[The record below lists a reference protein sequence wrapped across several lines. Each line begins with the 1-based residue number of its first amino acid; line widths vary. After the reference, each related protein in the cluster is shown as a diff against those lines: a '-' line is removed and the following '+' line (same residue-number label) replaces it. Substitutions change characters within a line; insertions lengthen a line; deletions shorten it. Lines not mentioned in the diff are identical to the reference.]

1 MNTKAN
7 TFSPKR
13 LANAVALG
21 VASLGAASSV
31 FAQQPDTLEEVVVT
45 GVRASINESA
55 DIKRQATSIVDG
67 ITAEDIGQMPDVSI
81 ADAISRIPGVN
92 YTTNNGRAEFATI
105 RGLSP
110 DLTLTTFNGRV
121 LTTTA
126 PGTRRVAMGRLPS
139 ELLNR
144 VTVAKSPEAKMIEG
158 GVAGTVRLETV
169 KPLDRKDRSFV
180 GVVRGLRNENAAGI
194 DTADDLGSRASLTYI
209 DQFMD
214 NKLGV
219 AIGWAALHEDTPVY
233 ENRLANPRFRGPNNG
248 PFATSTESVTARNDL
263 NGDGIREVAFGAVSY
278 DIVDQEI
285 DRNSVLAV
293 VQYEPTDDLSV
304 NFDAAYVK
312 QSTFVRNNRLILENM
327 LDPNLGPVPG
337 TEGDVLINEF
347 NAGTAD
353 EFEVLMGVPD
363 GRGRIVNFRNPNDND
378 DETVNLGLKID
389 YLVGDWTLSANLAH
403 SKSTQDRYNPTLVT
417 QMLSVAGR
425 AGPPLTRFGAFE
437 ITDSGNIAIGFEEG
451 VEDPSQW
458 GIRNILTYESESDD
472 EINSIS
478 FDANWAVDSGFVTSV
493 DVGLRL
499 EQRNLSLVTDRDR
512 YFFGPAPTSGNWP
525 TLSEADVASGFPY
538 KSYFDSYGNPALD
551 GTNGLDYTPYWPQWN
566 EDALIQRAFDEF
578 ERADRPA
585 SFAFEEQLNSF
596 DLPNT
601 YDLSED
607 TTALYA
613 QLNFASTLAGFYYSG
628 NAGVRVISTDVEAS
642 GFSVLLDNLTARYDE
657 ATQSYTFGGV
667 SNDLQANTGSHSYT
681 KVLPSLNLSVELRE
695 DLYLR
700 VAAART
706 ISRPLLTDLI
716 PTRDTNVDADQPES
730 LTLTPK
736 SPELDPFF
744 ADQYDLSLE
753 WYVNDDI
760 SLTTAY
766 YFKKVE
772 AFLTRDLVN
781 ATTPAIE
788 VDLAGNPTGETL
800 QVPTLINRQINADTS
815 YNFQGFELAYNHYF
829 GLGFGI
835 TANASFND
843 TDAVED
849 TRGVGTRVF
858 SIPAGGISERIY
870 NVIPYYEQGPVAVR
884 LAWRKTSGFTRPGRR
899 SYQETPDGRLDMTF
913 RYDINKHFKVIASA
927 TNITDET
934 LDQYQYLF
942 EGVDPRVSG
951 YPERIVSPGRSYS
964 LGIRVAF

>member
-1 MNTKAN
+1 MTSKINTP
-7 TFSPKR
+7 FRRR

-31 FAQQPDTLEEVVVT
+31 VAQQPDALEEVVVT
-45 GVRASINESA
+45 GVRSSINEA
-55 DIKRQATSIVDG
+55 NDIKRQATNIVDG

-169 KPLDRKDRSFV
+169 KPLDRKRRSFV
-180 GVVRGLRNENAAGI
+180 GVVRGLRNDNAAGI
-194 DTADDLGSRASLTYI
+194 DTADDLGSRTSLTYI

-214 NKLGV
+214 NKLGI
-219 AIGWAALHEDTPVY
+219 AIGWAGLHEDTPVY
-233 ENRLANPRFRGPNNG
+233 ENRLANPRFRSPVNG
-248 PFATSTESVTARNDL
+248 PSAKADENVTPRNDL
-263 NGDGIREVAFGAVSY
+263 NGDGLREVAFGAVSY

-285 DRNSVLAV
+285 DRDSVLAV
-293 VQYEPTDDLSV
+293 VQYEPTDALSV
-304 NFDAAYVK
+304 NFDAAYIK
-312 QSTFVRNNRLILENM
+312 QSTFVRNNRLILEN
-327 LDPNLGPVPG
+327 LLIPELGPLPG
-337 TEGDVLINEF
+337 TEGDVIINEF

-353 EFEVLMGVPD
+353 EYEVLMGMPY
-363 GRGRIVNFRNPNDND
+363 GQGRIVNFRNPNDND
-378 DETVNLGLKID
+378 DETVNLGLKVD
-389 YLVGDWTLSANLAH
+389 YLVGDWTLSANIAH
-403 SKSTQDRYNPTLVT
+403 SNSTRDRSNPTLAT
-417 QMLSVAGR
+417 QMQGVEGR
-425 AGPPLTRFGAFE
+425 AGLPITRFGAFD
-437 ITDSGNIAIGFEEG
+437 IRDSGNIAIGFEEG
-451 VEDPSQW
+451 VEDPNQW
-458 GIRNILTYESESDD
+458 AIRNILTFEQESDD

-478 FDANWAVDSGFVTSV
+478 FDANWAADSGFITSV

-499 EQRNLSLVTDRDR
+499 EQRDLSLVTDRDN
-512 YFFGPAPTSGNWP
+512 FNFGPPPRAADRPA
-525 TLSEADVASGFPY
+525 LSEADVAFAFPY
-538 KSYFDSYGNPALD
+538 KSYFDNYGDPSLD
-551 GTNGLDYTPYWPQWN
+551 GTNGLDYTPYWPQWD
-566 EDALIQRAFDEF
+566 EDALIQRAFTEF
-578 ERADRPA
+578 ERSDRPA
-585 SFAFEEQLNSF
+585 SYNFDEQLNTF
-596 DLPNT
+596 DLPGT

-613 QLNFASTLAGFYYSG
+613 QMNFASTLAGFYYSG
-628 NAGVRVISTDVEAS
+628 NAGVRVVSTDVEAS
-642 GFSVLLDNLTARYDE
+642 GFTVLLDNLTARYDE
-657 ATQSYTFGGV
+657 ETQSYTFGGV
-667 SNDLQANTGSHSYT
+667 SNDLQATTGSHSYT

-700 VAAART
+700 AAAART

-716 PTRDTNVDADQPES
+716 PTRNTNVGLVDVES
-730 LTLTPK
+730 LRLTPK

-744 ADQYDLSLE
+744 ADQFDLSLE
-753 WYVNDDI
+753 WYVNEDV
-760 SLTTAY
+760 SLTAAY
-766 YFKKVE
+766 YFKQVE
-772 AFLTRDLVN
+772 AFLTRELVN
-781 ATTPAIE
+781 TTTPAIE
-788 VDLAGNPTGETL
+788 VDIDGNATGETI
-800 QVPTLINRQINADTS
+800 QVPTEINRQINADTK
-815 YNFQGFELAYNHYF
+815 YDFQGLEFAYNHYF

-858 SIPAGGISERIY
+858 SVPAGAISERIY

-884 LAWRKTSGFTRPGRR
+884 LAWRKTSGFTRPGRN
-899 SYQETPDGRLDMTF
+899 SYQETPDGRLDMTL

-927 TNITDET
+927 TNLTDET
-934 LDQYQYLF
+934 LDQYHYLF

-964 LGIRVAF
+964 LGIRATF